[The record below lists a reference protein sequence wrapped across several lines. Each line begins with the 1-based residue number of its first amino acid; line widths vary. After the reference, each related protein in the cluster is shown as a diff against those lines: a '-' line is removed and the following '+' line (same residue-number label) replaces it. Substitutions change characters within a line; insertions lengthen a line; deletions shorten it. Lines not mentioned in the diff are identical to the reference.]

1 MMSAVG
7 GGETPW
13 SICCSPDL
21 SCEAR
26 LCSGGLSVRTLGC
39 CWAAGASTSG
49 WYGAG
54 QGYRGGGKRVVA
66 AGRNCFVGGM
76 RLQLGM
82 EWPFAGWRREEE
94 VSRGGVSS

>member
-1 MMSAVG
+1 MIVSAVG

-13 SICCSPDL
+13 SICSSPDPF
-21 SCEAR
+21 CETR

-39 CWAAGASTSG
+39 CWAAGVATSG

-54 QGYRGGGKRVVA
+54 QTLGYRGGGKQAVA
-66 AGRNCFVGGM
+66 AGRNCCVGGI

-82 EWPFAGWRREEE
+82 VVRPY
-94 VSRGGVSS
+94 V